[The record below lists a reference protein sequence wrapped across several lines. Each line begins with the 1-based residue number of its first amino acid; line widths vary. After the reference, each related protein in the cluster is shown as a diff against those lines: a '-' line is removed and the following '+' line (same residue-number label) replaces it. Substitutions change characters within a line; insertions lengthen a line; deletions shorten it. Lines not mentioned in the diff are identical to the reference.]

1 MPRLSLTD
9 NDYLAH
15 RGTMIDRP
23 HPIWGAIS
31 DFYQTISGKELLDV
45 IWASYDVI
53 KRSLLEEADFREY
66 DHTMWSKKYLSVRF
80 SAVPLQLFFGEAA
93 EFEEIPDG
101 AVLCLP
107 TGVADQYYLPSGFRS
122 INRLQDFLRRP
133 VVNLTGNTDTGQF
146 VTDTSVVDNAKG
158 TITFNADVD
167 YYDTMWATGY
177 KMKSITEM
185 VERFGSFVGYDFNP
199 RWEGWY
205 ERDIFTDL
213 LLLFYIY
220 YHGPSYANL
229 EMGLTILNH
238 FPYCPFKARVLN
250 VEPTELTVESLRN
263 GEVRVIN
270 NATGR
275 DFQTRVAGT
284 WTPVAAGDIIED
296 FEILTDAIEVLSVV
310 IDASILDRIPY
321 SFDQAR
327 NMFFVRLKND
337 DYELLEPAA
346 SAIFIERMRA
356 FGTNHDIVMWMDIIP
371 ETEIVTSAFR
381 LPLQPAVRLESSNG
395 RMPSMGEISLET
407 WLSVFP
413 PMPAARIATIF
424 SRVPTIIPSTRIQTS
439 FYRAPMA
446 PAALRIETSHE

>member
-31 DFYQTISGKELLDV
+31 DFYQTISGRELLDV

-80 SAVPLQLFFGEAA
+80 SAVPLQLFFGDET
-93 EFEEIPDG
+93 EFDAIPDG

-158 TITFNADVD
+158 TITFNADVN

-205 ERDIFTDL
+205 ERDIFADL

-250 VEPTELTVESLRN
+250 VEPTALTVESLRN

-270 NATGR
+270 NTTGQ

-284 WTPVAAGDIIED
+284 WTPVAAGDVIED
-296 FEILTDAIEVLSVV
+296 FEILTNAVEVLSVV

-327 NMFFVRLKND
+327 NMFFVRLNHD
-337 DYELLEPAA
+337 SYVFPEPTATA
-346 SAIFIERMRA
+346 EFLERMRA
-356 FGTNHDIVMWMDIIP
+356 YATNYDIVMWMDIVP
-371 ETEIVTSAFR
+371 ETDIVTSAFKA
-381 LPLQPAVRLESSNG
+381 PLAPTMDLYSSNALVPKEADIDIYTILGGIPMVPGIGLVTGFNEAPPEPSVRLQTG
-395 RMPSMGEISLET
+395 HQATPLAPSVHT
-407 WLSVFP
+407 V
-413 PMPAARIATIF
+413 
-424 SRVPTIIPSTRIQTS
+424 
-439 FYRAPMA
+439 
-446 PAALRIETSHE
+446 ETSYD